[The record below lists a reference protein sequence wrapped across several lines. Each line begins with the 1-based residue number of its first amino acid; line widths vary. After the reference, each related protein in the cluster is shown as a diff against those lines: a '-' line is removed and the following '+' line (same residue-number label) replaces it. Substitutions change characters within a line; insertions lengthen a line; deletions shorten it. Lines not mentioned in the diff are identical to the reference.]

1 MQTERS
7 MTGGGADDDTPHHAP
22 TLDRLRHVLA
32 PLPALA
38 DLPRSF
44 DPAAGGDH
52 ALNPGAPTL
61 IRPGLLTPAAVL
73 VPVIRHRADLSV
85 LLTRR
90 TDTLA
95 KHSGQ
100 VAFPGGRM
108 DDTDADL
115 AHCALRETEEEV
127 GLAPDRIRVI
137 GSLSPYITV
146 TGYVVTPVVG
156 VVEPGFALAP
166 NPAEVAEVFEVPLAF
181 LLDERNHKR
190 HGGSFNGTRREWWA
204 IPYGGHYIWGATA
217 GMLRDLLRRWNEPG

>member
-1 MQTERS
+1 MQTESITTDRPDAHGP
-7 MTGGGADDDTPHHAP
+7 M
-22 TLDRLRHVLA
+22 LDRLQRILA
-32 PLPALA
+32 PLPALS

-52 ALNPGAPTL
+52 ALNPGAPSL

-73 VPVIRHRADLSV
+73 VPVIRHRAGPSV

-100 VAFPGGRM
+100 VAFPGGRL

-115 AHCALRETEEEV
+115 AQCALRETEEEV
-127 GLAPDRIRVI
+127 GLARDRVGVI
-137 GSLSPYITV
+137 GALSPYITV

-156 VVEPGFALAP
+156 IVEPGFDLVP
-166 NPAEVAEVFEVPLAF
+166 NPAEVADVFEVPLAF
-181 LLDERNHKR
+181 LLDDRNHKR
-190 HGGSFNGTRREWWA
+190 HGGSFNGARREWWA
-204 IPYGGHYIWGATA
+204 IPYGAHYIWGATA
-217 GMLRDLLRRWNEPG
+217 GMLRDLLRRWNDAG

>member
-1 MQTERS
+1 MHTESITTDRPDS
-7 MTGGGADDDTPHHAP
+7 HGPM
-22 TLDRLRHVLA
+22 LDRLQRILA
-32 PLPALA
+32 PLPALS

-52 ALNPGAPTL
+52 ALNPGAPSL

-73 VPVIRHRADLSV
+73 VPVIRHRAGPSV

-100 VAFPGGRM
+100 VAFPGGRL

-115 AHCALRETEEEV
+115 AQCALRETEEEV
-127 GLAPDRIRVI
+127 GLARDHVGVI
-137 GSLSPYITV
+137 GALSPYITV

-156 VVEPGFALAP
+156 IVEPGFDLVP
-166 NPAEVAEVFEVPLAF
+166 NPAEVADVFEVPLAF
-181 LLDERNHKR
+181 LLDDRNHKR

-204 IPYGGHYIWGATA
+204 IPYGPHYIWGATA
-217 GMLRDLLRRWNEPG
+217 GMLRDLLRRWNDAG

>member
-1 MQTERS
+1 MQTESITTDRPDAHGP
-7 MTGGGADDDTPHHAP
+7 MF
-22 TLDRLRHVLA
+22 DRLQRILA
-32 PLPALA
+32 PLPALS
-38 DLPRSF
+38 DLPSSF

-52 ALNPGAPTL
+52 ALNPGAPSL

-73 VPVIRHRADLSV
+73 VPVIRHRAGPSV

-100 VAFPGGRM
+100 VAFPGGRL

-115 AHCALRETEEEV
+115 AQCALRETEEEV
-127 GLAPDRIRVI
+127 GLARDRVGVI
-137 GSLSPYITV
+137 GALSPYITV

-156 VVEPGFALAP
+156 IVEPGFDLVP
-166 NPAEVAEVFEVPLAF
+166 NPAEVADVFEVPLAF
-181 LLDERNHKR
+181 LLDDRNHKR

-204 IPYGGHYIWGATA
+204 IPYGAHYIWGATA
-217 GMLRDLLRRWNEPG
+217 GMLRDLLRRWNDAG

>member
-1 MQTERS
+1 MQTEPM
-7 MTGGGADDDTPHHAP
+7 MTEGADPHAP
-22 TLDRLRHVLA
+22 MLDRLRRILA
-32 PLPALA
+32 PLPAVA

-44 DPAAGGDH
+44 DPAARGDH
-52 ALNPGAPTL
+52 ALNPGSPSL

-73 VPVIRHRADLSV
+73 VPVIRHQAGPSV

-100 VAFPGGRM
+100 VAFPGGRL
-108 DDTDADL
+108 DETDADL
-115 AHCALRETEEEV
+115 ADCALRETDEEV
-127 GLAPDRIRVI
+127 GLSPRHIRVI
-137 GSLSPYITV
+137 GALSPYITV

-156 VVEPGFALAP
+156 LVEPGFDLTLS
-166 NPAEVAEVFEVPLAF
+166 PAEVAEVFEVPLAF
-181 LLDERNHKR
+181 LLDEHNHKR

-217 GMLRDLLRRWNEPG
+217 GMLRDLLQRWNDAA

>member
-1 MQTERS
+1 MQTEPMTTAEAGIHAS
-7 MTGGGADDDTPHHAP
+7 M
-22 TLDRLRHVLA
+22 LDRLQRVVA
-32 PLPALA
+32 PVPALA

-52 ALNPGAPTL
+52 ALNPGAPSL

-73 VPVIRHRADLSV
+73 VPVIRHQAGPSV

-115 AHCALRETEEEV
+115 SHTALRETEEEV
-127 GLAPDRIRVI
+127 GLSPGHISVI
-137 GSLSPYITV
+137 GALSPYITV

-156 VVEPGFALAP
+156 FVEPGFDLVP
-166 NPAEVAEVFEVPLAF
+166 NPAEVAEIFEVPLPF
-181 LLDERNHKR
+181 LLDDHNHKR

-204 IPYGGHYIWGATA
+204 ISYGTHYIWGATA
-217 GMLRDLLRRWNEPG
+217 GMLRDLLRRWHDAA

>member
-1 MQTERS
+1 MQTEPT
-7 MTGGGADDDTPHHAP
+7 MTDGADPHTPM
-22 TLDRLRHVLA
+22 LDRLGRILA
-32 PLPALA
+32 PLPAVA

-44 DPAAGGDH
+44 DPATGGDH
-52 ALNPGAPTL
+52 ALNPGAPSL

-73 VPVIRHRADLSV
+73 VPVIRHRTGPSV

-100 VAFPGGRM
+100 VAFPGGRL

-115 AHCALRETEEEV
+115 AYCALRETEEEV
-127 GLAPDRIRVI
+127 GLAPRHVRVA
-137 GSLSPYITV
+137 GALSPYITV

-156 VVEPGFALAP
+156 FVEPGFDLTLS
-166 NPAEVAEVFEVPLAF
+166 PAEVAEVFEVPLAF
-181 LLDERNHKR
+181 LLDEHNHKR

-204 IPYGGHYIWGATA
+204 IPYGSHYIWGATA
-217 GMLRDLLRRWNEPG
+217 GMLRDLLRRWNAAG